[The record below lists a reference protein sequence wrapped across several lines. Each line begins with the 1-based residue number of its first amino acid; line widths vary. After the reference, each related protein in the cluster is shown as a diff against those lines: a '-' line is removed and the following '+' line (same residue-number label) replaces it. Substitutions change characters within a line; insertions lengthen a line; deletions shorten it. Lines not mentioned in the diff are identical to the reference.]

1 MANRV
6 TIINKFGKMAGWNSV
21 TARIL
26 GRDIVGIKK
35 IAYSD
40 EQEMENEYG
49 AGNMPIGQ
57 SEGNYKAKAS
67 IEISIEE
74 RLALQASLPP
84 GTRIQDII
92 PFPLVVSYEYNGTIY
107 KDIIQNCRIMDNGVD
122 VKQGDKTIATD
133 HNLLTSHISWNV

>member
-1 MANRV
+1 MQRT

-21 TARIL
+21 TARAL

-40 EQEMENEYG
+40 EQEMDNEYG
-49 AGNMPIGQ
+49 AANMPIGQ

-67 IEISIEE
+67 IELTVEE

-84 GTRIQDII
+84 GSRIQDIA
-92 PFPLVVSYEYNGTIY
+92 PFPIVVAYDYAGTVY
-107 KDIIQNCRIMDNGVD
+107 KDIIQNCRIMDNGID
-122 VKQGDKTIATD
+122 VKQGDKTITTE
-133 HNLLTSHISWNV
+133 HNLLTSHIDWNV

>member
-1 MANRV
+1 MAQRT

-21 TARIL
+21 TARAL
-26 GRDIVGIKK
+26 GRDIVGIRK

-67 IEISIEE
+67 IELTAEE
-74 RLALQASLPP
+74 RLALQASLPR
-84 GTRIQDII
+84 GSRLQDIA
-92 PFPLVVSYEYNGTIY
+92 PFPIVVAYDYGGAIY
-107 KDIIQNCRIMDNGVD
+107 KDVIHNCKIMDNGVD
-122 VKQGDKTIATD
+122 VKQGDKTISTD
-133 HNLLTSHISWNV
+133 HNLLTSHIDWNV

>member
-1 MANRV
+1 MGQRT

-21 TARIL
+21 TARAL

-40 EQEMENEYG
+40 EQEMDNEYG

-67 IEISIEE
+67 IELTVEE
-74 RLALQASLPP
+74 RLALQASLPS
-84 GTRIQDII
+84 GSRIQDIA
-92 PFPLVVSYEYNGTIY
+92 PFPIVVAYDYGGTIY
-107 KDIIQNCRIMDNGVD
+107 KDVIQNCRIMDNGVD

-133 HNLLTSHISWNV
+133 HNLLTSHIDWNV